1 MKTTSLEKKKQTS
14 EKAKNEALIK
24 ANVKNN
30 INISKRK
37 GNLRH
42 PSSKRMTIERK
53 TSEKAK
59 NEALIKAS
67 VKITLTFQSGKEI

>member
-1 MKTTSLEKKKQTS
+1 M
-14 EKAKNEALIK
+14 
-24 ANVKNN
+24 KNN

-53 TSEKAK
+53 TSKKAK

-67 VKITLTFQSGKEI
+67 VKITLTFQSAKEI

>member
-1 MKTTSLEKKKQTS
+1 MLFEDNILRKKNKTS

-24 ANVKNN
+24 ASVKNN

-53 TSEKAK
+53 TSKKAK

-67 VKITLTFQSGKEI
+67 VKIT